1 MLMLKPKLMTAN
13 LFLTSLMMSKTKE
26 VLRLWVESKKCL
38 FRTAIHFL
46 DNIQASFSLLCTPHT
61 RIIIIIQP
69 VEEAASEADAVR
81 DGADVVSGLAIV
93 GRDTEAR
100 GENSMKP

>member
-1 MLMLKPKLMTAN
+1 MLVQHMTRGGNQRLSMLKPKLMTAN
-13 LFLTSLMMSKTKE
+13 LFLTSFVMSKTKE

-46 DNIQASFSLLCTPHT
+46 DDIQASFSLLCTPHT

-69 VEEAASEADAVR
+69 VEEAAS
-81 DGADVVSGLAIV
+81 
-93 GRDTEAR
+93 
-100 GENSMKP
+100 

>member
-1 MLMLKPKLMTAN
+1 MLKPKLMTAN
-13 LFLTSLMMSKTKE
+13 LFLTSFVMSKTKE

-38 FRTAIHFL
+38 FRTAIHFFRH
-46 DNIQASFSLLCTPHT
+46 IQASFSLLCTPHA
-61 RIIIIIQP
+61 RI
-69 VEEAASEADAVR
+69 

-93 GRDTEAR
+93 GRDTDAG

>member
-1 MLMLKPKLMTAN
+1 MLKPKLMTAN
-13 LFLTSLMMSKTKE
+13 LFLTSFVMSKTKE

-38 FRTAIHFL
+38 FRTAIHFSRH
-46 DNIQASFSLLCTPHT
+46 IQASFSLLCTPHA
-61 RIIIIIQP
+61 RI
-69 VEEAASEADAVR
+69 

-93 GRDTEAR
+93 GRDTDAG

>member
-1 MLMLKPKLMTAN
+1 MTRGGNQRLSMLKPKLMTAN
-13 LFLTSLMMSKTKE
+13 LFLTSFVMSKTKE

-38 FRTAIHFL
+38 FRTAIHFFRH
-46 DNIQASFSLLCTPHT
+46 IQASFSLLYTPHT
-61 RIIIIIQP
+61 RI
-69 VEEAASEADAVR
+69 

-93 GRDTEAR
+93 GRDTDAG

>member
-1 MLMLKPKLMTAN
+1 MTRGGNQRLLMLKPKLMTAN
-13 LFLTSLMMSKTKE
+13 LFLTSFVMSKTKE

-46 DNIQASFSLLCTPHT
+46 DDIQASFSLLCTPHT
-61 RIIIIIQP
+61 RI
-69 VEEAASEADAVR
+69 

-93 GRDTEAR
+93 GRDTDAG